1 MRKPRVLIFDD
12 EVTILKQLERY
23 FSMSGYEVFSYN
35 TPAVCPFNESSS
47 ESCENLAPC
56 ADVVISDFLMPEMTG
71 IELLQGQ
78 SRRGCKID
86 IKMKAIMSGY
96 SGEDLVTQCED
107 LGCNFFAKPFTSSE
121 LPLWINERRKHV
133 DLSQQLGGPKISRRY
148 DYKQN
153 IVYRL
158 NAAGSRKK
166 FHGFTVNKSDDGL
179 GLRVFN
185 PLRAGQK
192 ITIINGLEVPNLD
205 GTVIWCS
212 KEGENAYR
220 AGLRLLNR

>member
-12 EVTILKQLERY
+12 EVIILELLERY
-23 FSMSGYEVFSYN
+23 FSMSGYEVFSYS
-35 TPAVCPFNESSS
+35 TPAVCPLNESSA

-56 ADVVISDFLMPEMTG
+56 ADLVISDFQMPKMTG
-71 IELLQGQ
+71 IELLQRQ

-96 SGEDLVTQCED
+96 SGEELVTQCED
-107 LGCNFFAKPFTSSE
+107 LGCKFIAKPFTSSA
-121 LPLWINERRKHV
+121 LPRWLSECQKHF

-148 DYKQN
+148 DYKQD
-153 IVYRL
+153 IEYRL
-158 NAAGSRKK
+158 NSAGSHKK
-166 FHGFTVNKSDDGL
+166 FPGFTVNKSDDGL

-185 PLRAGQK
+185 PLPVGQK

-205 GTVIWCS
+205 GTVMWCS
-212 KEGENAYR
+212 KESENAYS